1 MVNKISR
8 RTKTILMRVIFLHV
22 CGLIFIS
29 YFGNWFGMR
38 APSIQEEKPE
48 LQEIRGEKE
57 VRKKKIEGIVKEQSK
72 VINKVY
78 LPKQNLLD
86 EQKEENFRN
95 INNPPK
101 VLDESE
107 LNLLSEK
114 RPLSE
119 RNEQENVFPDELKIQ
134 SEIKRESV
142 VRKDIEEPTL
152 KHTALPEE
160 KKMTKEDI
168 GAKKKFDFTDYA
180 ANLINNYGIR
190 DGEKVPLL
198 LIDDHDK
205 SGLYKTGLEFYGYQL
220 IARPKVRPKEPYY
233 FVINDLRIRRIEE
246 TCPYT
251 GILPSVLQEDKKL
264 FERLLYQPQF
274 SKMSNME
281 YELFYAP
288 LDTRMLTLLR
298 CKQKLIL
305 ENARLDVSD
314 ISKMVGTFKRIG
326 SSYILIIESI
336 VTANGNRM
344 KVYDPDNRITAVS

>member
-1 MVNKISR
+1 MINKLSH
-8 RTKTILMRVIFLHV
+8 RTKTILMRVILLHV

-38 APSIQEEKPE
+38 TPSVQEDKPK
-48 LQEIRGEKE
+48 LQEIIDEKKGS
-57 VRKKKIEGIVKEQSK
+57 KKKVEDVVKEQSK

-78 LPKQNLLD
+78 LPKQNLLE
-86 EQKEENFRN
+86 EQKQENFRDERE
-95 INNPPK
+95 
-101 VLDESE
+101 LD
-107 LNLLSEK
+107 LLSEK
-114 RPLSE
+114 HHLPE
-119 RNEQENVFPDELKIQ
+119 RNEQENVVPEELEIQ

-142 VRKDIEEPTL
+142 VREDIEEPTL
-152 KHTALPEE
+152 KHAALPEE
-160 KKMTKEDI
+160 RKMTKENI

-233 FVINDLRIRRIEE
+233 FVINDLGMRRIDEI
-246 TCPYT
+246 CPYT
-251 GILPSVLQEDKKL
+251 GVLPSVLQEDRKL

-274 SKMSNME
+274 SKMSNMG

-305 ENARLDVSD
+305 ENARLDAND
-314 ISKMVGTFKRIG
+314 ISKMVGTFKRVG
-326 SSYILIIESI
+326 RSYILIIESI
-336 VTANGNRM
+336 VTSRG
-344 KVYDPDNRITAVS
+344 KCIKIYDPDNGIADVG